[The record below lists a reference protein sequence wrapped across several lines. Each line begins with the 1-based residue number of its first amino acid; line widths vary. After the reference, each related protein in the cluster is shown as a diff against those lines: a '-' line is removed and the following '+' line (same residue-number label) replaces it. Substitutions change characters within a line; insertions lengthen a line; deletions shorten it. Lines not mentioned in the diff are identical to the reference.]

1 REKLIK
7 TLEGGVSVEGP
18 GGTVKMDGKTH
29 HASLD
34 IKVMEV
40 KGQKLTI
47 KQAFKGRPPSDT
59 AASCNLEKNP
69 NDNKQYEVTI

>member
-1 REKLIK
+1 
-7 TLEGGVSVEGP
+7 
-18 GGTVKMDGKTH
+18 
-29 HASLD
+29 
-34 IKVMEV
+34 MEV

-47 KQAFKGRPPSDT
+47 KQSFKARPPSDT